1 MKSNFL
7 SYSKLKL
14 SMVKTI
20 TIRDDVYEKLRVLKG
35 DESLSDLIERMIG
48 GGRGKGIDVLKKIR
62 ETIDLS
68 SEEKKKTILK
78 DIYVKRTERTLKD
91 LSDLG

>member
-62 ETIDLS
+62 ETIDIS
-68 SEEKKKTILK
+68 SEEKEAVLK
-78 DIYVKRTERTLKD
+78 EIYKRRGEKRD
-91 LSDLG
+91 LFE

>member
-1 MKSNFL
+1 MKNSFL

-68 SEEKKKTILK
+68 SEEKEAVLKEIYKKRGE
-78 DIYVKRTERTLKD
+78 KRD
-91 LSDLG
+91 LFE

>member
-68 SEEKKKTILK
+68 SEEKKTILK